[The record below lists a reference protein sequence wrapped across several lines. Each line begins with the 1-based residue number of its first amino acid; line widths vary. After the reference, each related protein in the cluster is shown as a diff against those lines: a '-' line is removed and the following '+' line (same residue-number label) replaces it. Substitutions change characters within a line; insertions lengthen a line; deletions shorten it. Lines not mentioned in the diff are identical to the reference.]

1 MKISRSISRGTRCVQ
16 LISINGNGK
25 RKYREMYS
33 EKVREIMT
41 TINVFPE
48 ANESHFVPDDTSG

>member
-1 MKISRSISRGTRCVQ
+1 
-16 LISINGNGK
+16 
-25 RKYREMYS
+25 MYS